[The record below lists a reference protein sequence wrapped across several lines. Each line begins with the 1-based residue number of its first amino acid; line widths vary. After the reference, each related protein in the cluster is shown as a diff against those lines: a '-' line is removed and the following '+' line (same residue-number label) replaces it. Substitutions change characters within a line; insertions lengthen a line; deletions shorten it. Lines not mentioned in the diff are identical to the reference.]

1 MLRTPL
7 AKCHT
12 VLVKAEPQ
20 YYRRWQIGTAVL
32 MLFAALS
39 ISILNLAAESF
50 ILAAIP
56 HIMVIC
62 IMMLRF
68 FLNVLANETF
78 DASPIYT
85 LYLPAAVKSKR
96 FVAISN
102 MTNRVYYSMV
112 MFVSYLLI
120 TATFLLPVV
129 LISSYVSR

>member
-12 VLVKAEPQ
+12 VLAKAEPQ

-39 ISILNLAAESF
+39 ISILNLSAESF

-68 FLNVLANETF
+68 LLNVLANETF
-78 DASPIYT
+78 DASAIST